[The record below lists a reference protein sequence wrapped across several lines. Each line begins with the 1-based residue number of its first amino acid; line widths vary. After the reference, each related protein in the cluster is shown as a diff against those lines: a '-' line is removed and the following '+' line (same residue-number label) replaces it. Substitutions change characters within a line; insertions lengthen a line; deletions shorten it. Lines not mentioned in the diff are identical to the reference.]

1 MKKGLKFAAASV
13 MVLLSAGVIGVWT
26 IVYLKD
32 SGNEDKHS
40 PEQLAAETNKEPQL
54 VQDYGDTENP
64 EYADAG
70 AFIKEFHE
78 FYNQTTGWER
88 INDLNM
94 PDQIARAEAAK
105 AYAGYFIPLTEDPAL
120 KNDLEAITMHADSV
134 IAGNAETVLTLHRY
148 FHDLDIAV
156 NGYVHEQIFGVTE
169 SK

>member
-1 MKKGLKFAAASV
+1 MKKGLKIAAAAV
-13 MVLLSAGVIGVWT
+13 LVLLSAGVIGVWT
-26 IVYLKD
+26 MVYLKNT
-32 SGNEDKHS
+32 GAEEH
-40 PEQLAAETNKEPQL
+40 PTAAETNRPPQQ

-70 AFIKEFHE
+70 EFIKKFHE

-105 AYAGYFIPLTEDPAL
+105 AYAGHFIPLTEDSAL
-120 KNDLEAITMHADSV
+120 KADLEAITMHADSV